1 MEEIEILRVTIR
13 SDLKWCSN
21 TQDIVK
27 RASNKLWIIRRLK
40 NLGANQ
46 GELVDMYTK
55 QCRSILEYG
64 VPVWHGAI
72 TKNER
77 LEIERVQ
84 KGALH
89 LILGEKYENY
99 DNALKLTKL
108 ETLEDRRNK
117 LCLKFAKKAEKDIKH
132 SKWFK
137 LRPKTL
143 TRVENPKYWNAMA
156 RTDRLKTSPIPY
168 FTDLLNKHYSGN
180 K

>member
-1 MEEIEILRVTIR
+1 MTRTSAKSSTSQTKSESATIW
-13 SDLKWCSN
+13 S
-21 TQDIVK
+21 

-64 VPVWHGAI
+64 VPVWYRAI

-99 DNALKLTKL
+99 DM
-108 ETLEDRRNK
+108 
-117 LCLKFAKKAEKDIKH
+117 
-132 SKWFK
+132 
-137 LRPKTL
+137 P
-143 TRVENPKYWNAMA
+143 
-156 RTDRLKTSPIPY
+156 
-168 FTDLLNKHYSGN
+168 
-180 K
+180 